1 VLSKEQSDAVA
12 VALLL
17 PARHA
22 KEAAEIHKEEQRRK
36 LAAQRRFV
44 RVGFFGFLA
53 GGAIGYLIFGNI
65 WPTALAGIG
74 VGFILGK
81 LILRRGT

>member
-1 VLSKEQSDAVA
+1 VLSKEQSEAVA
-12 VALLL
+12 EALLL

-22 KEAAEIHKEEQRRK
+22 KEAAEIHKEEQQRK
-36 LAAQRRFV
+36 LVAQRSFARS
-44 RVGFFGFLA
+44 GFFGFFA

-74 VGFILGK
+74 FGFTLGK
-81 LILRRGT
+81 